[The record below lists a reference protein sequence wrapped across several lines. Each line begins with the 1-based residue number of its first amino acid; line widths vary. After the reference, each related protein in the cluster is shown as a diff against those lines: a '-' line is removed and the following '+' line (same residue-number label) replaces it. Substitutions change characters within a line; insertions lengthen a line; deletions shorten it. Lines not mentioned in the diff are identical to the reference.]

1 MNIFMF
7 YKDTLHDNRG
17 VSDGINE
24 PNDEEVTSDH
34 AVTELKEEKTQNES
48 PISGLGA
55 VQRDVYYAYTSEE
68 GGGHSTVDQS
78 YRPMYSRKFHHPII
92 SEAKESCELI
102 QRNWQNVVHL
112 PHLPFL
118 SRPGWFLRYVLML
131 HK

>member
-1 MNIFMF
+1 MF
-7 YKDTLHDNRG
+7 YKDNLHDNRG
-17 VSDGINE
+17 VSD
-24 PNDEEVTSDH
+24 EEVTSDH
-34 AVTELKEEKTQNES
+34 VITELKEEKTQNES

-55 VQRDVYYAYTSEE
+55 AQRDVYYAYTSEE